1 MTTSPETP
9 AAPLVDLHRLFVA
22 IRRRK
27 RVWLATGLLGLIV
40 GAALAF
46 VLPAPPTAVAKV
58 IVVHQDD
65 SPTDSGTLMRTD
77 VAVLQTTQIAE
88 AALKKVGST
97 DSPEDF
103 MKNYAGLGLTNNVL
117 QITVKAKTDQDAVAR
132 AQALAETFIADHV
145 KRSQAA
151 AAAQSQAILDQRKNA
166 QDELSKVEQQIVD
179 EEGKGRQASQPALE
193 NLYSRRAALTAQIS
207 DFTSRAQQAGIGSP
221 QVAAGTQVVDAA
233 RVLPRAVLKTAATNA
248 GIGFALGLALGLAFV
263 AVGAVSRD
271 RPVLRREISTHLG
284 ASVIA
289 QLPSKLRGP
298 ARLWRRSRAVSE
310 RRRVATTLVRL
321 IKQDPRGVSLL
332 ELGAADV
339 AAALVL
345 DIAEE
350 LGAAS
355 VLDDLPGE
363 NVRRLAQE
371 TQSDVPVAGAG
382 DPPAKAGERRVGVGT
397 VSPGTAWTD
406 LEHLGKETVLV
417 VKAGHANTLWLHT
430 VARQLAEQEI
440 PVIGIV
446 VVDPDPRDKSDGT
459 LWDGL
464 HTALRGR
471 PAPPAPAEREDHL
484 DELVARVAERVATEQ
499 PTRRFTPVRPVLPPA
514 LATPRPPASPLP
526 PPGSVSVPD
535 HLNAPTKKF
544 APVKAPKRPT
554 PFKRDHAEPSHQGEL
569 DADLKPDKST
579 VTTGALPRAGGSATQ
594 TPEKSAVTTGALP
607 RTGGSATQTPE
618 KSA

>member
-1 MTTSPETP
+1 MTTPPETP
-9 AAPLVDLHRLFVA
+9 AAPLVDLQRLFIA

-27 RVWLATGLLGLIV
+27 RIWLATALLGLIA
-40 GAALAF
+40 GAALAV

-77 VAVLQTTQIAE
+77 VAVLQTAPIATG
-88 AALKKVGST
+88 ALKKVGST

-103 MKNYAGLGLTNNVL
+103 MKNYAGLGLTNNIL
-117 QITVKAKTDQDAVAR
+117 QITVKAKSNEDAVAK

-166 QDELSKVEQQIVD
+166 QDELGKVEQQIVE
-179 EEGKGRQASQPALE
+179 EEGKGRQASQPTLE

-233 RVLPRAVLKTAATNA
+233 RALPKAFLKTTATNA
-248 GIGFALGLALGLAFV
+248 GIGFALGLALGLALV
-263 AVGAVSRD
+263 AIGAVSRD
-271 RPVLRREISTHLG
+271 KPVLRREISTHLG

-310 RRRVATTLVRL
+310 RRRVATTLARL
-321 IKQDPRGVSLL
+321 IKKDPRTVSLL
-332 ELGAADV
+332 ELGAPKV
-339 AAALVL
+339 AAALSL
-345 DIAEE
+345 DVAAELAE
-350 LGAAS
+350 DGAAS
-355 VLDDLPGE
+355 VVDDLPRE
-363 NVRRLAQE
+363 DVRKLAQE
-371 TQSDVPVAGAG
+371 TKSDISVVGAG
-382 DPPAKAGERRVGVGT
+382 DPPGKPEERRVGVGT

-430 VARQLAEQEI
+430 VARQLADQEI
-440 PVIGIV
+440 PILGV
-446 VVDPDPRDKSDGT
+446 VLVDPDPRDKSDGT

-471 PAPPAPAEREDHL
+471 GRPAAPAAAPATASASAEREDRL

-499 PTRRFTPVRPVLPPA
+499 PTRRFSPVRPVLQPPHTA
-514 LATPRPPASPLP
+514 SRPPASPLP
-526 PPGSVSVPD
+526 PPGGVSVPD

-544 APVKAPKRPT
+544 APVKPQKRPT
-554 PFKRDHAEPSHQGEL
+554 PFKRDHGEPNHKG
-569 DADLKPDKST
+569 DLEPDLEPEKST
-579 VTTGALPRAGGSATQ
+579 VTTGASPQAGGSATQ
-594 TPEKSAVTTGALP
+594 TPEKSA
-607 RTGGSATQTPE
+607 
-618 KSA
+618 